1 MLTGKLFEVSALLL
15 SFMVVVAAYLLVV
28 WKDRSWIN
36 WATPFFIL
44 SIGSK
49 YFFQFLFLYYSVD
62 PGGSRYAYAYCYTT
76 YGLSFFI
83 GALVYAFVKPVKLR
97 IGGGADELHT
107 LPWILLLLGFLLY
120 LPVLVEF
127 RAYLGDPRRI
137 YEATR
142 TGYGLYYFGS
152 TTLTSL
158 GFVTF
163 LFKKAKTLGG
173 AVVFFAIC
181 VLLAYWH
188 GSKGQIITY
197 LLIWMLY
204 RVYVD
209 RKPIRAFVA
218 SLMLILVA
226 GLVVGSFALF
236 SDVAD
241 VAELASSVTNFAD
254 YVRNAML
261 VIDDPDAPRYYG
273 RLMMENEIYSRV
285 PRFLM
290 PGKPKD
296 FGPFILAK
304 TYNPASYR
312 NDEGVGAFDIGFVYA
327 DFGAFSIILICA
339 YSALSASFVS
349 TLVQHLRHEGGA
361 GAFIVFLFMV
371 GVSVI
376 PISGPFYLPES
387 MALGGAVALVSRF
400 RLVRPVL
407 SHSTA

>member
-1 MLTGKLFEVSALLL
+1 MLAGKSFEITALLL
-15 SFMVVVAAYLLVV
+15 SFMVVVASYLLVV

-49 YFFQFLFLYYSVD
+49 YCFQFLFLYQSVD
-62 PGGSRYAYAYCYTT
+62 HGGSRYAYAYCYTT
-76 YGLSFFI
+76 YALSFLL
-83 GALVYAFVKPVKLR
+83 GALVYAFVKPVKIRLSGR
-97 IGGGADELHT
+97 SGDLPV

-127 RAYLGDPRRI
+127 RAYLSDPRRI

-163 LFKKAKTLGG
+163 LFKKDKSLKS
-173 AVVFFAIC
+173 VVLFFAIC

-204 RVYVD
+204 RVYVEGT
-209 RKPIRAFVA
+209 PIRAFAASLIVAAVA
-218 SLMLILVA
+218 S
-226 GLVVGSFALF
+226 LVVGSFALF
-236 SDVAD
+236 SSVAD
-241 VAELASSVTNFAD
+241 IAELAQSVTTFAD

-261 VIDDPDAPRYYG
+261 VIDDPNQTRYYG
-273 RLMMENEIYSRV
+273 RLMIENEIYSRV
-285 PRFLM
+285 PRMIM

-327 DFGAFSIILICA
+327 DFGDFSIIAICA
-339 YSALSASFVS
+339 YSVFSAYFVS
-349 TLVQHLRHEGGA
+349 SLALHLRSGGGA
-361 GAFIVFLFMV
+361 GTFIVFLFMV

-387 MALGGAVALVSRF
+387 ILLGGVVAVASRF
-400 RLVRPVL
+400 RLLRPAPTPVV
-407 SHSTA
+407 A